1 MILIADSHLSVR
13 IEFSVCCNDYKVSNY
28 DDDFGDG
35 YDDDDYS
42 DHDKTITCCFSY

>member
-35 YDDDDYS
+35 YGDVMMIILI
-42 DHDKTITCCFSY
+42 TIKL